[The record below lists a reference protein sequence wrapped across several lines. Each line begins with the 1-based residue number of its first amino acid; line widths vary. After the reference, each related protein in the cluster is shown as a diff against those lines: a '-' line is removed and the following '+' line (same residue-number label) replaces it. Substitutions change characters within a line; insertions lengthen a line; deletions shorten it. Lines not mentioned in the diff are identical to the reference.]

1 MPTTMNK
8 ARVIAV
14 KFLTP
19 TVRWF
24 KLEAPNSARQRFYAG
39 QWLDLQIPGSDI
51 IGGYSMCSSPME
63 FEKSCVFE
71 LAVKLSDHPAA
82 TWMHTECSVGMEL
95 SYRFG
100 GEVYLDDNNSS
111 VAGKSY
117 LLIAGGVGINPIYS
131 ILQAIVTKTNFSL
144 KLLYSA
150 KTQEELMFCVSKKE
164 INTLIESH
172 PQLSVKY
179 FLTEASD
186 TDQHDAE
193 SLTFGKLEKYFDFS
207 EYSMAANRRMNETDL
222 QEALH
227 GWPLDQV
234 DSFICGP
241 DAMITSVD
249 TCLKRLQLSP
259 AQIHF
264 ERWT

>member
-150 KTQEELMFCVSKKE
+150 KTQEELMFCKE

-193 SLTFGKLEKYFDFS
+193 SLTFAD
-207 EYSMAANRRMNETDL
+207 RRMNETDL

>member
-150 KTQEELMFCVSKKE
+150 KTQEELMFCKE

-193 SLTFGKLEKYFDFS
+193 SLTFD
-207 EYSMAANRRMNETDL
+207 RRMNETDL